1 MVVVK
6 YNFYVKNMLN
16 KRNVFAF
23 VLGLVSTCYTI
34 PCFGES
40 TIYLFLPSV
49 VHIVNGRIDINGTD
63 SFDFQGDL
71 KKEDYLWG
79 KLTYPIKTFHACK
92 KKIILKSEGKV
103 ILSYSAD
110 KYDFKTG
117 NVIKD
122 FWKAE
127 IQVNCSEGSEHYVKV
142 DFKGFSDCQ
151 LKLMDS
157 KEFNK
162 RMNDKKYILLDEY
175 YEQ

>member
-1 MVVVK
+1 MLHYNSYRTFALVFFMVTSQL
-6 YNFYVKNMLN
+6 F
-16 KRNVFAF
+16 
-23 VLGLVSTCYTI
+23 
-34 PCFGES
+34 CFGES

-49 VHIVNGRIDINGTD
+49 AHIVNGRIDINGTE
-63 SFDFQGDL
+63 SFDFQGKL

-79 KLTYPIKTFHACK
+79 KLIYPIKTFHACK
-92 KKIILKSEGKV
+92 KKVILESEGKV
-103 ILSYSAD
+103 LINYSAD

-151 LKLMDS
+151 LKFMDI

-162 RMNDKKYILLDEY
+162 RMNDTKYIQLDDY